1 MCLNRATEYT
11 TLDTLFPSS
20 LMEKLAYR
28 FEVFNSEQYACN
40 FGLSYL
46 IAVILAAPFS
56 LTLFLPSSNVSR
68 SLLQACTLRRK
79 IIFHQ

>member
-1 MCLNRATEYT
+1 MPSSG
-11 TLDTLFPSS
+11 DTVHNVRYIFPSS

-46 IAVILAAPFS
+46 MAVILAAPFS
-56 LTLFLPSSNVSR
+56 LTPFLPSSNVSR
-68 SLLQACTLRRK
+68 FLLQA
-79 IIFHQ
+79 